1 MSLKVNNLITRTLTG
16 IIFLLAIICS
26 ALWNQLFFTA
36 LFLGF
41 LILGQL
47 EYYRLLKGFKV
58 YPQIALGLLSGITL
72 FLTFSFFA
80 MNMISYKWIFINLPV
95 LMMVFIAELYSHREN
110 PFQNAAFTISG
121 VIYIALPFALLSFFF
136 NPFFRNE
143 FYHPEILLSFFFISW
158 MNDIGAY
165 LIGSAFGKHRLFER
179 ISPKKSWE
187 GSFGGLLFSVIT
199 AVVCAQFFTI
209 FPLWQWF
216 TISLIIV
223 VTGTYGDLV
232 ESMFKRSLNIKDSG
246 KIMPGHGGILD
257 RFDAVFF
264 AAPFVLL
271 FIILMNI

>member
-1 MSLKVNNLITRTLTG
+1 MKPQINNLIIRTLTG
-16 IIFLLAIICS
+16 IVFLVAIVCS

-41 LILGQL
+41 NILGML
-47 EYYRLLKGFKV
+47 EYYRLIKGFKV
-58 YPQIALGLLSGITL
+58 SPQVALGLTSGISL
-72 FLTFSFFA
+72 FLTFSLFA
-80 MNMISYKWIFINLPV
+80 MNLISYKWLFINLP
-95 LMMVFIAELYSHREN
+95 LLLSVFIAELYGKKEN

-121 VIYIALPFALLSFFF
+121 VIYIALPLALLSFFF
-136 NPFFRNE
+136 DPFFRKE
-143 FYHPEILLSFFFISW
+143 FHPEMVLSFFFISW

-187 GSFGGLLFSVIT
+187 GSFGGMVFSLVT
-199 AVVCAQFFTI
+199 AFVCAHFFTLI
-209 FPLWQWF
+209 PCWQW
-216 TISLIIV
+216 IIIGLIIV

-246 KIMPGHGGILD
+246 NIMPGHGGILD